1 RHTQA
6 VGEQRYGEDRT
17 AAACETKRHS
27 NYHAKGDAEY
37 FIAKPGVHDKSYAR
51 SSAGIFP
58 KASFA
63 KMVRRPLRA
72 RYAAEGAA
80 RLPLWQWTMTVRF
93 PGTSAT
99 LAWNWLCATLSAP
112 LICRASYSAAPRT
125 SSTRISGSSARS
137 AGTSQN
143 LTDRILASVPL
154 VEARAATH

>member
-1 RHTQA
+1 SVPLGNARSRSDGRRSFTPHSHSDTAHHHSKHGKQDAGCYAVSNHDADRSHDHSHDGEDKAGLQLDLLGAQSERGAESGGSSNRCKTQAQSRADRHTQA

-63 KMVRRPLRA
+63 
-72 RYAAEGAA
+72 
-80 RLPLWQWTMTVRF
+80 
-93 PGTSAT
+93 
-99 LAWNWLCATLSAP
+99 
-112 LICRASYSAAPRT
+112 
-125 SSTRISGSSARS
+125 
-137 AGTSQN
+137 
-143 LTDRILASVPL
+143 
-154 VEARAATH
+154 